1 MAECFWEN
9 SRGLPSGRVVS
20 KRSQSLSHAEKQAKI
35 SLATNMAFTAY
46 IFQED
51 YDRLTR
57 QELSHASQQQKG
69 GSLFGQWTSTGN
81 PVIHRAMSYGH
92 SQASRDAAAKELREG
107 FQVCY
112 IGEWR
117 PVEAHNYT
125 GMQAREVRE
134 RLLGREAPAR
144 FLVLDVSRADI
155 VPFLLNRQ
163 TAQQGRLEKL
173 PGKNPFNKR
182 EVLEDP
188 IPRRD
193 YDNPSRYPLAAGQ
206 PSSSYQV
213 PRASQFQEAITTVP
227 QWYSGDEGNKKLQ
240 KVLEDLKEVAVGNVD
255 MSRDTRSQDISLSFV
270 DKSSFRTK
278 WEIRFPARFPAVGA
292 LLIENPGTH
301 KENQRR
307 QGSSDKA
314 SKAVKNI
321 ISCIKARS
329 FIK

>member
-20 KRSQSLSHAEKQAKI
+20 KRSQSLSHTEKQTKI

-57 QELSHASQQQKG
+57 QELSHASQEQKG

-81 PVIHRAMSYGH
+81 PVIHRAMPFGH
-92 SQASRDAAAKELREG
+92 IQASRDTAARELYEG
-107 FQVCY
+107 FRVCY

-117 PVEAHNYT
+117 PVQSHDYNER
-125 GMQAREVRE
+125 QARE
-134 RLLGREAPAR
+134 LLWGREPQAR

-163 TAQQGRLEKL
+163 TAQQDKGRLEKL

-182 EVLEDP
+182 EVFEDP

-193 YDNPSRYPLAAGQ
+193 YENPSRYALAAGQ
-206 PSSSYQV
+206 PNLPYQA
-213 PRASQFQEAITTVP
+213 PRASQFQEAYTTVT
-227 QWYSGDEGNKKLQ
+227 QWYSGDKGNKTLQ

-270 DKSSFRTK
+270 DKSSFRKK

-301 KENQRR
+301 KEDQRR

-321 ISCIKARS
+321 ISCIKTSS
-329 FIK
+329 FMN